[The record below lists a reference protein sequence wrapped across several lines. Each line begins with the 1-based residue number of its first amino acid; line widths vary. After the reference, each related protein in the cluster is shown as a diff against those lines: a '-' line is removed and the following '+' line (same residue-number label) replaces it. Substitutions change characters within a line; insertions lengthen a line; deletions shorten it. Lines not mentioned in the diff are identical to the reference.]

1 MREAEVR
8 LVGLFLVDVVGG
20 VVDLGL
26 VPARAAIDG
35 GALGKRV
42 FVLEGDAVVL
52 AVGVFLGVLDRGVDV
67 VEAAREVAARDR
79 DDRAD
84 VSTEALDAFT
94 VNRMSFKG
102 CRRPNGFSARPLKYW
117 PITKTLATSKS

>member
-1 MREAEVR
+1 MREAEVG
-8 LVGLFLVDVVGG
+8 LVALFLVDVVGG
-20 VVDLGL
+20 VVDVAL

-79 DDRAD
+79 DDRACLLYT
-84 VSTEALDAFT
+84 SDA
-94 VNRMSFKG
+94 
-102 CRRPNGFSARPLKYW
+102 ADEL
-117 PITKTLATSKS
+117 

>member
-1 MREAEVR
+1 MREAEVG

-84 VSTEALDAFT
+84 VSAEALDAFT
-94 VNRMSFKG
+94 VNRMSFEGVG
-102 CRRPNGFSARPLKYW
+102 CEPDFQRGP
-117 PITKTLATSKS
+117 

>member
-1 MREAEVR
+1 MREAEVG
-8 LVGLFLVDVVGG
+8 LVALFLVDVVGG

-67 VEAAREVAARDR
+67 VEAGREVAARDR

-84 VSTEALDAFT
+84 VSAEALDAFT
-94 VNRMSFKG
+94 VNRMSFEG
-102 CRRPNGFSARPLKYW
+102 VGSNGFSARPLKYW

>member
-1 MREAEVR
+1 MREAEVG

-84 VSTEALDAFT
+84 VSAEALDAFT
-94 VNRMSFKG
+94 VNQDVLRR
-102 CRRPNGFSARPLKYW
+102 CRLRTDFQRGP
-117 PITKTLATSKS
+117 